1 MTPPIPLT
9 MSHSSLSANPPPA
22 DLNVVCLG
30 GGHGLARTLEA
41 LVSLGYAPTAIVTVA
56 DNGGSTGR
64 LRVDRDIP
72 AIGDLRHATQAL
84 SAAPEDAAWLGHRF
98 TLGDLAGHAL
108 GNLAILAQLEQGAS
122 LVQAL
127 QRIGEM
133 VHSRGQVLP
142 CTNES
147 VHLRAIDHGQLLM
160 GQVAVQ
166 NRNQIGRLERLWLE
180 PQQPEGCPEAVTAIR
195 EADVLFLGPGSLLT
209 SLAPVLLVPAIAQAV
224 VMSPAKKLLIANT
237 TTQPGETD
245 GLLLNDQFEILM
257 DLIPGT
263 QPVDVLA
270 HHGPYPGGPGVPLGT
285 DVDHPQVGEVFI
297 CDIALR
303 PDEGAGT
310 GHDHT
315 RLAGALRA
323 YLTRWRL
330 NSPTTLLP
338 ASDRPARDG
347 IEAHS

>member
-1 MTPPIPLT
+1 MTPPSPSTVASELAPGSIP
-9 MSHSSLSANPPPA
+9 PE
-22 DLNVVCLG
+22 DLKLVCLG

-41 LVSLGYAPTAIVTVA
+41 LVGLGYTPTAIVTVA

-84 SAAPEDAAWLGHRF
+84 SATPEDAAWLAHRF

-108 GNLAILAQLEQGAS
+108 GNLAILAQLEEGAS

-127 QRIGEM
+127 RRIGEM

-147 VHLRAIDHGQLLM
+147 VHLRAMDHGQLLM

-166 NRNQIGRLERLWLE
+166 NRNHIGRLERLWLE
-180 PQQPEGCPEAVTAIR
+180 PPAPAGCPEALTAIK
-195 EADVLFLGPGSLLT
+195 EADVIFLGPGSLLT
-209 SLAPVLLVPAIAQAV
+209 SLAPVLLVPSIAQAIGD
-224 VMSPAKKLLIANT
+224 SKAKKLVIANT

-245 GLLLNDQFEILM
+245 GLLLHDQFDILM
-257 DLIPGT
+257 GLIPGDT
-263 QPVDVLA
+263 KADVLA
-270 HHGPYPGGPGVPLGT
+270 HHGPYTGGPGVPLGT
-285 DVDHPQVGEVFI
+285 DVDHPRAGELLV

-303 PDEGAGT
+303 PNEGAGT

-315 RLAGALRA
+315 RLAGALKA
-323 YLTRWRL
+323 YLTRWRHGI
-330 NSPTTLLP
+330 SGHTGATGAVP
-338 ASDRPARDG
+338 AEGNYP
-347 IEAHS
+347 

>member
-9 MSHSSLSANPPPA
+9 MPPDQPGTSTSPEA
-22 DLNVVCLG
+22 LKVVCLG

-41 LVSLGYAPTAIVTVA
+41 LVSLGYSPTAIVTVA

-84 SAAPEDAAWLGHRF
+84 SATPEDAAWLGHRF

-108 GNLAILAQLEQGAS
+108 GNLAILAQLEQGAT

-127 QRIGEM
+127 KRIGEM
-133 VHSRGQVLP
+133 VHIQGQVLP
-142 CTNES
+142 CTTES

-166 NRNQIGRLERLWLE
+166 NRNHIGRLERLWLE
-180 PQQPEGCPEAVTAIR
+180 PPEPAGCPEALAAIAD
-195 EADVLFLGPGSLLT
+195 ADVIFLGPGSLLT
-209 SLAPVLLVPAIAQAV
+209 SIAPVLLVPSIAKAVGESQAT
-224 VMSPAKKLLIANT
+224 KLVIANT

-245 GLLLNDQFEILM
+245 GLLLHDQFEILM
-257 DLIPGT
+257 DLIPGHG
-263 QPVDVLA
+263 QVDILA
-270 HHGPYPGGPGVPLGT
+270 HHGPCAGGPGIPLGT
-285 DVDHPQVGEVFI
+285 EVDHHRAGELLV
-297 CDIALR
+297 CDVALR
-303 PDEGAGT
+303 PNEGAGT

-315 RLAGALRA
+315 RLATALHA
-323 YLTRWRL
+323 YLTRWQYGMPKGDDDQRHVGV
-330 NSPTTLLP
+330 S
-338 ASDRPARDG
+338 AEDR
-347 IEAHS
+347 S